1 MQMDQFDID
10 PCSGVD
16 YIHVH
21 AHVCSPSLS
30 PFLYPLSPPA
40 KVCLTFITTCQCEE
54 SYLKDDSSC
63 LESRTDLVTVY
74 STESLI

>member
-1 MQMDQFDID
+1 MDQFGID
-10 PCSGVD
+10 QRSGAD

-30 PFLYPLSPPA
+30 PFLSPVPPPPPA

-63 LESRTDLVTVY
+63 LESRADLVTGY